1 MFIRLNER
9 YAAPFVSSSELASLS
24 GAALDAARSLSEGSC
39 PGREFTGW
47 LELPRLYD
55 REEFSHILETAA
67 EIRAHS
73 RILVVVGIGGSYLGA
88 RAAIELLRS
97 PLYTLSPGNDPL
109 ILFAGCNLSG
119 GYLARI
125 LELCREQDF
134 SVNVVSK
141 SGTTTEPALAFRSLH
156 ALLVE
161 KYGAQGAAKRIFC
174 TTDRSRGALKAFADR
189 EGWRTFVVPDN
200 IGGRYSVLTAVGL
213 LPIATAG
220 LDAGAM
226 LAGAQDAMQELAGGG
241 FSENPCLRYAAYRN
255 LFYQKGKSTE
265 IFACYEPAFAM
276 TGEWLK
282 QLFGESEGKN
292 GKGLFPAYAGFSTD
306 LHSMGQY
313 IQDGPRSLFETVI
326 DLGSPQRDC
335 AVAADPENPDGLEF
349 LAGRALSSINRRT
362 MEGVLLAHVHGG
374 VPNLVLEF
382 PHMDARAFGYM
393 VYFFEKACAVS
404 GLMLGVNPFNQP
416 GVEEYKRNL
425 FALLGK
431 PGYESLREDLEAQLR
446 SESL

>member
-24 GAALDAARSLSEGSC
+24 GAALDAARSLSEDSC

-174 TTDRSRGALKAFADR
+174 TTDRSRGALKA
-189 EGWRTFVVPDN
+189 
-200 IGGRYSVLTAVGL
+200 L
-213 LPIATAG
+213 
-220 LDAGAM
+220 
-226 LAGAQDAMQELAGGG
+226 
-241 FSENPCLRYAAYRN
+241 
-255 LFYQKGKSTE
+255 
-265 IFACYEPAFAM
+265 
-276 TGEWLK
+276 
-282 QLFGESEGKN
+282 
-292 GKGLFPAYAGFSTD
+292 
-306 LHSMGQY
+306 
-313 IQDGPRSLFETVI
+313 SLI
-326 DLGSPQRDC
+326 H
-335 AVAADPENPDGLEF
+335 
-349 LAGRALSSINRRT
+349 I
-362 MEGVLLAHVHGG
+362 
-374 VPNLVLEF
+374 
-382 PHMDARAFGYM
+382 
-393 VYFFEKACAVS
+393 
-404 GLMLGVNPFNQP
+404 
-416 GVEEYKRNL
+416 
-425 FALLGK
+425 
-431 PGYESLREDLEAQLR
+431 
-446 SESL
+446 